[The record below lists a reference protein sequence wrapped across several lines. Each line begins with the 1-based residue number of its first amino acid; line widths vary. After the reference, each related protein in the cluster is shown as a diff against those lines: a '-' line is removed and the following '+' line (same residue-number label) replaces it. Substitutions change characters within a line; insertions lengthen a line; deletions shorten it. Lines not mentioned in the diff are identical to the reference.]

1 MPMENS
7 VQYRTKGEIRSLEEM
22 TAYLAE
28 LAENANESLEAALKA
43 QLEVIRYVQSP
54 SLYDSSFDL
63 FFKNVKNAL
72 KYAESQWAQD
82 KIREQATIMIQNY
95 VFFMNAKLQY
105 EIEVDREEQ
114 RALLEESC
122 GMLVNSVV
130 AIATAATKSKSDVP
144 RIILTELTRQNQ
156 QGDSI
161 FTKVYRWWT
170 KESRTRQKQGEFLET
185 MDLLIAKL
193 YKQRAVIGQSN
204 LIAGLIARYAEA
216 MANYFYGEDIARGQR
231 LAESLMPKV
240 KRKITIWLI
249 VIVVVNIIALVGRW
263 GYLETMAWMNNE
275 SADTSHWALAQW
287 GYALGIWGLIA
298 ILIYV
303 KGLLNK
309 KRVQQYVNEMQ
320 AKWEEAYLNYQ
331 NMATAFEE

>member
-1 MPMENS
+1 MENS

-114 RALLEESC
+114 RALLED
-122 GMLVNSVV
+122 GVRAPAM
-130 AIATAATKSKSDVP
+130 DV
-144 RIILTELTRQNQ
+144 
-156 QGDSI
+156 
-161 FTKVYRWWT
+161 
-170 KESRTRQKQGEFLET
+170 
-185 MDLLIAKL
+185 
-193 YKQRAVIGQSN
+193 
-204 LIAGLIARYAEA
+204 
-216 MANYFYGEDIARGQR
+216 
-231 LAESLMPKV
+231 
-240 KRKITIWLI
+240 
-249 VIVVVNIIALVGRW
+249 
-263 GYLETMAWMNNE
+263 
-275 SADTSHWALAQW
+275 
-287 GYALGIWGLIA
+287 
-298 ILIYV
+298 
-303 KGLLNK
+303 
-309 KRVQQYVNEMQ
+309 RV
-320 AKWEEAYLNYQ
+320 
-331 NMATAFEE
+331 